1 MHFLEFHCKKNHIQR
16 LICHVCQSPGW
27 DGGGGGGRWEGGG
40 VDGRGGG
47 ITTLLHKFT
56 ISIYYRKKPVL
67 RNIAWH
73 YYVLEILIPNN

>member
-1 MHFLEFHCKKNHIQR
+1 M
-16 LICHVCQSPGW
+16 
-27 DGGGGGGRWEGGG
+27 GG
-40 VDGRGGG
+40 GGG

-73 YYVLEILIPNN
+73 YYVLEIKHSFSLTIEMQDKI